1 MTFLNSS
8 SKKLPLIGMAAFM
21 LFNSSC
27 TDMFDSWNTNP
38 HETTKEMMEMDN
50 LSTGS
55 YFVQMQ
61 KNVFVIE
68 QLPEIGASVFQTIQN
83 LAGDI
88 YSGYMGACGTW
99 NAGSNN
105 TTYDLSIEWKD
116 AGFERAFVG
125 VMPAWTKIK
134 EEAARLK
141 QPQVGALAT
150 IVKVEAMHRTTDMY
164 GPLPY
169 TQFGNGKLKNEYD
182 TQEAIY
188 NSFFTE
194 LTDAINILTN
204 FNTKNP
210 NSKVLENYDFIYSGN
225 VTSWIKF
232 ANTLKLRLAMRIAYV
247 TPDKAKLM
255 AEEAVNHPIGVMTD
269 KSDLAKL
276 NHSEKLSYRNLL
288 YVVGQGEFN
297 DNRMGA
303 TIDSYMNG
311 YSDPR
316 ISSYFKLSTAGKF
329 TGIRNGINIV
339 RNQYAE
345 TAPFSDLNVSASS
358 DQVWMNPSEAYF
370 LRAEGALRGWNMGGT
385 TQELYEKGI
394 RTSFEIVGASGIDAY
409 IQNDTRVPAAYT
421 DPSNS
426 GNSVALGDS
435 KLGTITIKWNETA
448 SFENKLERIITQKW
462 LAVFPDGQ
470 EAWSEFRR
478 TNYPKVLPV
487 VINRS
492 AGKIS
497 TERQIRRIPFPTSE
511 YRTNRENIVK
521 ATQLL
526 GGDDNGGTNLWW
538 DKKN

>member
-27 TDMFDSWNTNP
+27 TDKFDSWNTNP
-38 HETTKEMMEMDN
+38 HDATKATMEMDN

-68 QLPEIGASVFQTIQN
+68 QLPKYGASVFQTIQS

-116 AGFERAFVG
+116 AAFERAFVG
-125 VMPAWTKIK
+125 VMPAWREIK
-134 EEAARLK
+134 EESAKLK

-150 IVKVEAMHRTTDMY
+150 IVKVEAMHRLTDMY

-169 TQFGNGKLKNEYD
+169 TRFGNGELKNEYD

-194 LTDAINILTN
+194 LTQAINILTD
-204 FNTKNP
+204 FNIKNP
-210 NSKVLENYDFIYSGN
+210 DSRVLESYDYIYSGN

-232 ANTLKLRLAMRIAYV
+232 ANTLKLRLAMRIAYA
-247 TPDKAKLM
+247 TPDKAKAM
-255 AEEAVNHPIGVMTD
+255 AEEAVNHPIGVMVD
-269 KSDLAKL
+269 KSDIAKL

-316 ISSYFKLSTAGKF
+316 IRSYFKLSTAGKF
-329 TGIRNGINIV
+329 TGIRTGINIV
-339 RNQYAE
+339 RGQYAE
-345 TAPFSDLNVSASS
+345 TAPFSDLNVNAST
-358 DQVWMNPSEAYF
+358 DMVWVNPSESYF

-385 TQELYEKGI
+385 SQELYEKGI
-394 RTSFEIVGASGIDAY
+394 RTSFDIVGASGIDAY
-409 IQNDTRVPAAYT
+409 IQDNTHIPAAYT

-426 GNSVALGDS
+426 GNNVAIGDS
-435 KLGTITIKWNETA
+435 KLGKITIKWDETA

-462 LAVFPDGQ
+462 LAIFPDGQ

-478 TNYPKVLPV
+478 TNYPRVLPV

-497 TERQIRRIPFPTSE
+497 TERQIRRIPFPGSE
-511 YRTNRENIVK
+511 YRTNRENVVK
-521 ATQLL
+521 AVQLL
-526 GGDDNGGTNLWW
+526 GGEDNGGTNLWW